1 MGRRVLTVSELTFHQ
16 KRKRN
21 PASFAPAD
29 LGGEDL
35 LDLFATWAKGLST
48 SDTHDERRQT
58 WVSVAEVTRYAPRV
72 VLLDLRVG
80 AYGEP
85 GEVVDTDTGDPVGEI
100 ENHQAPTGQNRAMLF
115 VPAEGE
121 RAYFLSEESSRGSAG
136 GRILRLF
143 KSHFSQYTNQITMVT
158 APVTEGEAWRDAARL
173 TEVEVRVTGK
183 SADVADGL
191 TVKVGRVSHVARP
204 ERRGFFPGK
213 LLGELHHA
221 SVAAEVVAVDE
232 LPEDHDVFVTMVR
245 DGRTKKFQLG
255 SEGAPAIREVLND
268 SNEEALHVDKL
279 VETCTEKVRDL
290 LARTDGE
297 WDAAWSRPTQQ
308 GA

>member
-16 KRKRN
+16 KFKRN

-29 LGGEDL
+29 LAGEDL
-35 LDLFATWAKGLST
+35 LDVFESWAQGLST
-48 SDTHDERRQT
+48 SDTHDEKRQT

-72 VLLDLRVG
+72 VLLELRVG

-85 GEVVDTDTGDPVGEI
+85 GAVVDTDTGDPVGEI
-100 ENHQAPTGQNRAMLF
+100 EDHQAPTGQNRAMLF
-115 VPAEGE
+115 VPATGE

-143 KSHFSQYTNQITMVT
+143 KSHFSKYTDQITMET
-158 APVTEGEAWRDAARL
+158 APVTEGEAWREAAKL

-213 LLGELHHA
+213 LLGELHRND
-221 SVAAEVVAVDE
+221 VAAEVVAVDE
-232 LPEDHDVFVTMVR
+232 LPEERDVFVTMVR

-255 SEGAPAIREVLND
+255 TEGAPAIREVLNGSGD
-268 SNEEALHVDKL
+268 DPLDTDAL
-279 VETCTEKVRDL
+279 VETCAERVEDL
-290 LARTDGE
+290 AARTGGE
-297 WDAAWSRPTQQ
+297 WDAAWSTPPLQ

>member
-1 MGRRVLTVSELTFHQ
+1 
-16 KRKRN
+16 
-21 PASFAPAD
+21 
-29 LGGEDL
+29 
-35 LDLFATWAKGLST
+35 
-48 SDTHDERRQT
+48 
-58 WVSVAEVTRYAPRV
+58 
-72 VLLDLRVG
+72 
-80 AYGEP
+80 
-85 GEVVDTDTGDPVGEI
+85 
-100 ENHQAPTGQNRAMLF
+100 
-115 VPAEGE
+115 
-121 RAYFLSEESSRGSAG
+121 
-136 GRILRLF
+136 
-143 KSHFSQYTNQITMVT
+143 VT
-158 APVTEGEAWRDAARL
+158 APVTEGEAWREAAKL

-213 LLGELHHA
+213 LLGELHRT

-268 SNEEALHVDKL
+268 SNEEALDVDKL

-290 LARTDGE
+290 LARTGGE

>member
-16 KRKRN
+16 KFKRN

-29 LGGEDL
+29 LNGEDL
-35 LDLFATWAKGLST
+35 VDIFETWAKSLSAA
-48 SDTHDERRQT
+48 DTHDEKRQT
-58 WVSVAEVTRYAPRV
+58 WVSVAELTRYAPRV
-72 VLLDLRVG
+72 ILLELRVG

-85 GEVVDTDTGDPVGEI
+85 GEVVDTDTGKPVGEI
-100 ENHQAPTGQNRAMLF
+100 EHHQAPTGQNRAMLF

-121 RAYFLSEESSRGSAG
+121 SAYFLSEESSRGSAG

-143 KSHFSQYTNQITMVT
+143 KSHFSQYTNQITMET
-158 APVTEGEAWRDAARL
+158 AAVTEGEAWREAAKV

-191 TVKVGRVSHVARP
+191 KVKVGRVSHIARP

-213 LLGELHHA
+213 LLGELHRK
-221 SVAAEVVAVDE
+221 SVVAEVVSVEE

-268 SNEEALHVDKL
+268 SNEDSLDVDKL
-279 VETCTEKVRDL
+279 VETCAEKVRDL
-290 LARTDGE
+290 LARTDGK
-297 WDAAWSRPTQQ
+297 WDAAWSRPPQQ
-308 GA
+308 GV